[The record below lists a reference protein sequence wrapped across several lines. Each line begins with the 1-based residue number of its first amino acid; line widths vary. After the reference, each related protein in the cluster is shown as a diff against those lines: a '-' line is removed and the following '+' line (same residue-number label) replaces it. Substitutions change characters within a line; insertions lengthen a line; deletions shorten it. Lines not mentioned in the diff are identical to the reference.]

1 MGGHRAFQSI
11 FVCLGLEKAM
21 CRLNVRHIFR
31 KGLRR
36 IWAFMSCWPSGPV
49 EAGRE
54 VKAEL

>member
-1 MGGHRAFQSI
+1 M
-11 FVCLGLEKAM
+11 FVD
-21 CRLNVRHIFR
+21 LNRNTVFWIMPNTY
-31 KGLRR
+31 KNTDLIGYWTAVRR